1 MSLLGK
7 IMDSMRLSDDD
18 DDYFLDDD
26 YEDDDGLRWI
36 LENRNTVKWKMA
48 E

>member
-1 MSLLGK
+1 MK
-7 IMDSMRLSDDD
+7 
-18 DDYFLDDD
+18 DDD

-48 E
+48 ELFTANL